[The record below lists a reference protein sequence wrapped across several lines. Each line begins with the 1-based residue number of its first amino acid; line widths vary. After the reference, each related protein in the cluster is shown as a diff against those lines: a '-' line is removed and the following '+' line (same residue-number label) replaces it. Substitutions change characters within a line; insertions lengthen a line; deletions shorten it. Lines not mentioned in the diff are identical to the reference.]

1 MDKEYAGYVEK
12 VKKFFVDLKNK
23 FMDKIIKVHLGWA
36 YSSSLYFLYSFT
48 SILEPVAFIIFNNSS
63 LVITFSS

>member
-23 FMDKIIKVHLGWA
+23 FMDKIIKVHLG
-36 YSSSLYFLYSFT
+36 
-48 SILEPVAFIIFNNSS
+48 
-63 LVITFSS
+63 